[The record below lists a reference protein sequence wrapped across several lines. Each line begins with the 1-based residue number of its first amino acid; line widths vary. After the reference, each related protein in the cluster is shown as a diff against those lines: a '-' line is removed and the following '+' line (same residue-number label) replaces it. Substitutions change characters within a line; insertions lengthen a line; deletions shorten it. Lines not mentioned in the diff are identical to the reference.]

1 MKETRIQSLAEI
13 SHFTHRKN
21 RQAHTALL
29 RRVLKF
35 INHQSIYYSINNGL
49 WLGWDFLRGALPLY
63 SARRPSNRSPYRRE
77 WEIELTY
84 AAHGPHMNTKEVQT
98 DKKFMFFYNKIS
110 DNDGNTTII
119 SKEIL
124 NTYEA
129 ETRGSNI
136 LSKKQIQRLCANWYP
151 VETL

>member
-1 MKETRIQSLAEI
+1 
-13 SHFTHRKN
+13 
-21 RQAHTALL
+21 
-29 RRVLKF
+29 
-35 INHQSIYYSINNGL
+35 
-49 WLGWDFLRGALPLY
+49 
-63 SARRPSNRSPYRRE
+63 
-77 WEIELTY
+77 
-84 AAHGPHMNTKEVQT
+84 MNTKEVQT

-136 LSKKQIQRLCANWYP
+136 IKKKTNTTRLC
-151 VETL
+151 